1 MSTMRCVRPR
11 ESRFSAARRAA
22 ALVVGL
28 GLAAP
33 AAGQTLY
40 SEDGVQL
47 RASVRAVG
55 YNAGEWHVLEENEG
69 PRYEEMKENEGQPLH
84 LWQADV
90 SVYNGSGRDLSYL
103 SAHIDIDSEWPPCTN
118 WSTEARYDTWADQAV
133 QLSGG
138 GPLESGE
145 ALSETVVLIVFHTDE
160 PSVGRWRINYEFADS
175 GGRRIPRGGASPRGG
190 GPGSGRGASE
200 AAPERGAGTPSRR
213 AGPSRRAANPS
224 PARVSPPPRDPVGPA
239 AGDVMTGAAGM
250 EFVWVPAG
258 EFRMGSTSSEAF
270 GNERPV
276 TRVRISRG
284 FWLGKYEVTRSEWQ
298 AVMGSNPSSFDWC
311 GNCPVEEVSWEDV
324 QGFIR
329 RLNSQEGREVY
340 RLPTE
345 AEWEYA
351 ARAGTVGDRYGSV
364 DAVAWYGNNSGNRTH
379 EVGRKTPNAWGL
391 HDMLGNVWEWVNN
404 WYGDYPGGSVT
415 DPRGPGSG
423 SSRVSRGGGWA
434 RGAGYARAP
443 IRGHALPGI
452 RGDLLGFRLLRTQ

>member
-1 MSTMRCVRPR
+1 MSRAKHSWFERF
-11 ESRFSAARRAA
+11 RFSAAGRAA

-33 AAGQTLY
+33 AGAQTLY

-47 RASVRAVG
+47 RASVRAVA
-55 YNAGEWHVLEENEG
+55 YNAGECHVLEENEG
-69 PRYEEMKENEGQPLH
+69 PRYEEMRENEGQPLH

-118 WSTEARYDTWADQAV
+118 WSTEASYDTWTDQAV

-138 GPLESGE
+138 GSLESGE

-175 GGRRIPRGGASPRGG
+175 GGRRVPRGGASPRGG

-200 AAPERGAGTPSRR
+200 AAPEGGAGTPSRR
-213 AGPSRRAANPS
+213 AGPSGRPANPAL
-224 PARVSPPPRDPVGPA
+224 ARVPPSRRDPVGPA
-239 AGDVMTGAAGM
+239 PGDVMTDPAGM
-250 EFVWVPAG
+250 ELVWVPAG
-258 EFRMGSTSSEAF
+258 EFRMGSTSSEAA
-270 GNERPV
+270 GDEQPV
-276 TRVRISRG
+276 TQVRISRG
-284 FWLGKYEVTRSEWQ
+284 FWLGKYEVTQSEWQ
-298 AVMGSNPSSFDWC
+298 AVMGSNPSEFGGC
-311 GNCPVEEVSWEDV
+311 GNCPVEQVSWDDV

-345 AEWEYA
+345 GEWEYA
-351 ARAGTVGDRYGSV
+351 ARAGTVGDRYGNL
-364 DAVAWYGNNSGNRTH
+364 DAIAWYGQNSGNRTQP
-379 EVGRKTPNAWGL
+379 VGGKTPNAWGL
-391 HDMLGNVWEWVNN
+391 YDMLGNVWEWVHD
-404 WYGDYPGGSVT
+404 WYGDYPGVSVT

-423 SSRVSRGGGWA
+423 SYRVFRGGGWYYFA
-434 RGAGYARAP
+434 PGARAP
-443 IRGHALPGI
+443 LRNGDPPGFRGSV
-452 RGDLLGFRLLRTQ
+452 LGYRLLRTQ